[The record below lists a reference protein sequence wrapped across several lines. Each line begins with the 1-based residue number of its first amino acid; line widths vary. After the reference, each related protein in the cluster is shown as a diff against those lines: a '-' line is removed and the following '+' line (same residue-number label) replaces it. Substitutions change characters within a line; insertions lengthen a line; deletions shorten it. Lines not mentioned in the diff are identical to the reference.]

1 MCEGPYFFFTNG
13 QYGFSLTLKEFH
25 IRYKVFYDIHITHGI
40 ISCCGLLFRSPIF
53 VFTRYQNT
61 DSVIQFY
68 FQNTFVRKMNCGI
81 LESSQAYFH
90 FNEDFVNEH

>member
-1 MCEGPYFFFTNG
+1 MCEGLYFFFTNG
-13 QYGFSLTLKEFH
+13 QYGFSLTLKEFD

-68 FQNTFVRKMNCGI
+68 FQTTFVRKMNCGI